1 MRRSRLAGAAF
12 VALLTALLVPSA
24 ALAQT
29 APNPREIAA
38 DLDTTWVIVAA
49 VLVMFMQAGFAFLE
63 IGFSRG
69 KNVGAVIAKVLTN
82 FSVSSIVWWACGFA
96 VAFGGAGWL
105 AGDSGFFFQYG
116 STISPGSL
124 VGGTADGHSAAFFF
138 FQFVFCA
145 VSLAIV
151 WGTTLERIK
160 FIAYPIYGVVFS
172 AVIYPLIA
180 HWIFGGGFLASLGD
194 GVQDFAGSTVVHLSG
209 ATGAFAALLL
219 LGPRKGKYGRDG
231 RPRAI
236 PGHPMPI
243 FGLGVL
249 ILWLGWFGF
258 NPGSTLSAAGGR
270 FAEIVVVTNLAAAA
284 GVIGALA
291 TSHVMQKTLDV
302 GMIGNGAIAALVAIT
317 APSGYVEAWA
327 APIIGVI
334 AGVLV
339 VICVIAIDKVLDD
352 PVGALS
358 AHGVAGIWG
367 TLSCGLFTSPRLAEL
382 NGVGKPGLFYSG
394 DLTQLGV
401 QVIGVAAAFA
411 AVFVLSL
418 ATFAAIKAVFGLR
431 VSEED
436 EDAGLD
442 ITEHGMYGYPEQFIP
457 SAELAGYGAR
467 PFAPA
472 APAAAVHPTS
482 QEAPV
487 T

>member
-1 MRRSRLAGAAF
+1 M
-12 VALLTALLVPSA
+12 TP
-24 ALAQT
+24 T
-29 APNPREIAA
+29 DPRAIAA
-38 DLDTTWVIVAA
+38 DLDTTWVIVAG
-49 VLVMFMQAGFAFLE
+49 VLVMFMQAGFALLE

-69 KNVGAVIAKVLTN
+69 KNVGAVVAKILTN
-82 FSVSSIVWWACGFA
+82 FSVASIVWWACGFA
-96 VAFGGAGWL
+96 IAFGGAGWL
-105 AGDSGFFFQYG
+105 AGDSGFFYQHG

-124 VGGTADGHSAAFFF
+124 VAGTADGHSAAFFF

-160 FIAYPIYGVVFS
+160 FIAYPIYAIVFC

-209 ATGAFAALLL
+209 ATGALAALLL
-219 LGPRKGKYGRDG
+219 LGPRRGKYGRDG

-236 PGHPMPI
+236 PGHSMPI

-258 NPGSTLSAAGGR
+258 NAGSTLSATGGR
-270 FAEIVVVTNLAAAA
+270 FAEIAVVTNLAAAA
-284 GVIGALA
+284 GVLGALA

-317 APSGYVEAWA
+317 APSGYVEFWA
-327 APIIGVI
+327 APIIGVV

-339 VICVIAIDKVLDD
+339 VVCVIAIDKVLDD

-382 NGVGKPGLFYSG
+382 NGVGKPGLFYNG
-394 DLTQLGV
+394 DFTQLAV
-401 QVIGVAAAFA
+401 QLIGVVAAFA

-431 VSEED
+431 VSQED

-457 SAELAGYGAR
+457 PAELAGYGAR
-467 PFAPA
+467 PLAPA
-472 APAAAVHPTS
+472 APGAAAAYTTS
-482 QEAPV
+482 QGAHA